1 MILQGKPVYDPDTF
15 SYETIQIGDL
25 VTEAVVDDAMNVLP
39 PACMTSECS
48 QMGEPYSH
56 REDPDTGKW
65 RPTFATFRRV
75 LPGIWEYCGHC
86 FRGETVERG
95 RNPYVVGR
103 GEA

>member
-1 MILQGKPVYDPDTF
+1 MINQDKTVYDPDTF
-15 SYETIQIGDL
+15 SYDTAQIGDL
-25 VTEAVVDDAMNVLP
+25 VTEAVVDYAVNVLP
-39 PACMTSECS
+39 PAYMTSECS

-95 RNPYVVGR
+95 RSPYVVGK